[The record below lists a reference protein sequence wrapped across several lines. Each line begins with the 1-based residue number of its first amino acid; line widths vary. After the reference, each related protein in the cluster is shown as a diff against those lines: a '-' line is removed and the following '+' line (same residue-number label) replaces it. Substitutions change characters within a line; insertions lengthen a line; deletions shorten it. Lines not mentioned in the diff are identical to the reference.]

1 MIRFDC
7 DYTQSAHPRI
17 LERLLEVAHE
27 QHPGYSEDAH
37 CDKARAYIREAC
49 GAPDAA
55 VHFLVGGTQANTT
68 VISSILRPHQG
79 VIAADTG
86 HISLHETGAIES
98 TGHKVLELPGH
109 EGKLKA
115 EQIAEAYDAHW
126 KDADHEHI
134 VQPGMVYISH
144 PTESGTM
151 YTLAELEAI
160 SAVCKDRGL
169 PLFID
174 GARLGYGLAAAG
186 TDVTLQDVTRL
197 CDVFYIG
204 GTKLGTLFGEAV
216 VITNEALKKDFR
228 YLIKRHGGMLAKG
241 FLLGIQFECMFEDG
255 LYFDISRHAV
265 DEAMRLR
272 QAILDAGL
280 PLEYDTTANQSFPRV
295 PDTVADKL
303 RKDFSF
309 ALWGKPND
317 THSVIRF
324 CTSWATKPEDVDTL
338 IAAIQAVVAE

>member
-17 LERLLEVAHE
+17 LERLLVTAHE

-37 CDKARAYIREAC
+37 CDKARDYIREAC
-49 GAPDAA
+49 GAPHAD
-55 VHFLVGGTQANTT
+55 VHFIVGGTQANTT

-86 HISLHETGAIES
+86 HISVHETGAIES
-98 TGHKVLELPGH
+98 TGHKVLELPG
-109 EGKLKA
+109 EDGKIKA
-115 EQIAEAYDAHW
+115 EQIAKAYEEHW
-126 KDADHEHI
+126 ASSDHEHL

-144 PTESGTM
+144 PTESGTV

-160 SAVCKDRGL
+160 HEVCKSCGL

-186 TDVTLQDVTRL
+186 TDVTLQDITRL

-204 GTKLGTLFGEAV
+204 GTKVGSLFGEAV
-216 VITNEALKKDFR
+216 VITNESLKKDFR
-228 YLIKRHGGMLAKG
+228 YLIKRHGGLLAKG
-241 FLLGIQFECMFEDG
+241 FLLGIQFVCLFEDG

-272 QAILDAGL
+272 QAILDAGI
-280 PLEYDTTANQSFPRV
+280 PLEYDTTANQLFPRV

-303 RKDFSF
+303 SENFSF
-309 ALWGKPND
+309 ALWAKPND

-324 CTSWATKPEDVDTL
+324 CTSWATKPEDVDAL
-338 IAAIQAVVAE
+338 IAAIQTL

>member
-17 LERLLEVAHE
+17 LERLLTTAHE

-37 CDKARAYIREAC
+37 CDKAREYIRKAC

-86 HISLHETGAIES
+86 HISVHETGAIES

-115 EQIAEAYDAHW
+115 EQITKAYESHW
-126 KDADHEHI
+126 ADSDHEHL

-144 PTESGTM
+144 PTESGTV

-160 SAVCKDRGL
+160 SQVCKACGL

-186 TDVTLQDVTRL
+186 TDVTLQDITRL

-204 GTKLGTLFGEAV
+204 GTKIGSLFGEAV
-216 VITNEALKKDFR
+216 VITNDNLKKDFR

-241 FLLGIQFECMFEDG
+241 FLLGIQFECLFEDD

-280 PLEYDTTANQSFPRV
+280 PLEYDTTANQLFPRV
-295 PDTVADKL
+295 PDTVAAKL
-303 RKDFSF
+303 RENFSF
-309 ALWGKPND
+309 AQWAKPND

-338 IAAIQAVVAE
+338 IAALQAI